1 MGYSGVTTGRK
12 SDVPKRVRRDFGEIP
27 IRVLYHRGKA
37 HITVHKGKRDVPK
50 RAVKGKE
57 VSDMKRKLIVA
68 LISAALVVTS
78 IMPVSAAGLENQGEN
93 NADAVTTVEN
103 SVENDENTTEAAE
116 ISADEVKNIKIKATA
131 KGIAYNK
138 VKVSWPVAEG
148 VDGYAVYRATSKSGK
163 YTLKKSTT
171 KTEYVNSGV
180 KYNKTYYYKV
190 RGYKVIDGEK
200 VYTKYSSPASA
211 KAKVASPANITAVSA
226 DVDKIKVSWDKVAGA
241 DGYKLYSA
249 NSKSGKYSLIK
260 ATTKTSYTKKTYYG
274 KTRYY
279 KVIAYKEVKGKTL
292 FSGYSKVVS
301 AAAGTNSW
309 TADQLKADLVK
320 WLSEEGYK
328 VNIINY
334 GELYGD
340 DWYNCTPP
348 TTGGNYYNEY
358 NAVLKKAK
366 KGITDFIDEVKKDF
380 DERTNSYSIDSI
392 EIDVKDSVNPYGVS
406 LDGAVVYANCD
417 CTLDFPDL
425 DEATKQEYIQRILER
440 VNQERIKAGVA
451 PLTLN
456 EKLCDMARFKLDEMD
471 ELRYAGHTSPVY
483 GSPSEMAKAFGITNR
498 GCGENLA
505 WCSTPD
511 AAMESWMSS
520 EGHRANILNPKYTQI
535 GIGVHIDSKR
545 GTKTFIQQFIY

>member
-1 MGYSGVTTGRK
+1 
-12 SDVPKRVRRDFGEIP
+12 
-27 IRVLYHRGKA
+27 
-37 HITVHKGKRDVPK
+37 
-50 RAVKGKE
+50 
-57 VSDMKRKLIVA
+57 MKKKLIVA
-68 LISAALVVTS
+68 LISAALVVMS

-103 SVENDENTTEAAE
+103 SVENGENTTETAE

-309 TADQLKADLVK
+309 TADQLKADLIK
-320 WLSEEGYK
+320 WLSEEGYNFTVK
-328 VNIINY
+328 D
-334 GELYGD
+334 LGD
-340 DWYNCTPP
+340 EYHQTVTQDA
-348 TTGGNYYNEY
+348 GGCYFHEY
-358 NAVLKKAK
+358 NAVLSKSK
-366 KGITDFIDEVKKDF
+366 KGILEAIKNIEDYYKENAT
-380 DERTNSYSIDSI
+380 SYNLALIL
-392 EIDVKDSVNPYGVS
+392 DVVDSVNSYGVS
-406 LDGAVVYANCD
+406 LDGAAVYISEDTTAK
-417 CTLDFPDL
+417 FPDL
-425 DEATKQEYIQRILER
+425 DEATKQEYIQRIFEL

-456 EKLCDMARFKLDEMD
+456 EKLCDMARFKLNEMD
-471 ELRYAGHTSPVY
+471 ELGYYGHTSPVY

-505 WCSTPD
+505 GVSTPD
-511 AAMESWMSS
+511 EAMEGWMSS

-535 GIGVHIDSKR
+535 GIGVHIDSDH